1 MADRESIMIWVPP
14 DFKRAVRNVANRQG
28 RSLTAVTRDALFG
41 DPDLL
46 DEYLAITPPDQ
57 VQPPAPAMH
66 ARRAEK
72 KAVAAKVG
80 GDPDAGTCGECGAEM
95 IKIDGTVLGKTTFT
109 RWACPSCEF
118 KHLQRTTIG

>member
-1 MADRESIMIWVPP
+1 MPERESIMIWVPP
-14 DFKRAVRNVANRQG
+14 DFKRAVRNVAKRQG

-46 DEYLAITPPDQ
+46 DEYLAITPHEK

-80 GDPDAGTCGECGAEM
+80 GDPDSGSCGACGKPM
-95 IKIDGTVLGKTTFT
+95 KKVDDTVLGRTRFT
-109 RWACPSCEF
+109 RWLCQCGF